1 MSAHHDHADADSA
14 RETIRWCPRCE
25 RGAGDADRCPACE
38 GATVPRAVDPLDVV
52 PDGFVRDWN
61 AESDATVTTIAD
73 ALRVAE
79 AAPSTTPASE
89 LSTKLRWESD
99 ARVCDECAAAVPDP
113 LPAPA
118 DIAVRAAP
126 RDAAPEPVCPD
137 CGSWRLADGFS
148 GEIECLSCGWLGEE
162 AIDARAFTD
171 GGQATL
177 GEVTGE

>member
-1 MSAHHDHADADSA
+1 MAT
-14 RETIRWCPRCE
+14 RE
-25 RGAGDADRCPACE
+25 
-38 GATVPRAVDPLDVV
+38 
-52 PDGFVRDWN
+52 
-61 AESDATVTTIAD
+61 
-73 ALRVAE
+73 
-79 AAPSTTPASE
+79 
-89 LSTKLRWESD
+89 
-99 ARVCDECAAAVPDP
+99 AVPDP

-118 DIAVRAAP
+118 AIAVRAAP

-162 AIDARAFTD
+162 AIDERAYTD